1 MRTGIQHNG
10 IIVAVEDLPKTKNP
24 SLVIY
29 VDQDAEP
36 YKVASF
42 SSREDAEWFVE
53 MMQEFLKVE
62 A

>member
-24 SLVIY
+24 SLTVY
-29 VDQDAEP
+29 VDGDAEA

-53 MMQEFLKVE
+53 MMQEFLRVE